1 MRGEATDATS
11 LLSASAHRI
20 LQPISDYLTQVRIHQ
35 AAAAAERGA
44 ARRLEAHAEADA
56 HNAEADAYAAESG
69 AARRLEAHAEADAHN
84 AEADAYNAE
93 ADAPALVSGGGDGAV
108 WLHERGGAPVT
119 GPHLSDV
126 GGYQHRS
133 SSAPHMSISQIYEK
147 YLSHS
152 GPGRG
157 EGEGRHPGTVQEE
170 RVCVCVCE

>member
-1 MRGEATDATS
+1 MRGEAMHATS

-20 LQPISDYLTQVRIHQ
+20 LEPISHYLTQVRIHQ

-56 HNAEADAYAAESG
+56 HNAEADAY
-69 AARRLEAHAEADAHN
+69 N

-108 WLHERGGAPVT
+108 RLHERGGGAPVT
-119 GPHLSDV
+119 GQHISADMDV

-133 SSAPHMSISQIYEK
+133 SSAPHMSISQIYER

-157 EGEGRHPGTVQEE
+157 EGEHGQAPTVQEE
-170 RVCVCVCE
+170 RVCAFV